1 MSKEKHDGV
10 ENIMLLLIE
19 KNDLLR
25 YEKLTINILVVIII
39 IIKDFKYCSNTN
51 KE

>member
-39 IIKDFKYCSNTN
+39 KDFKYCSNTN

>member
-10 ENIMLLLIE
+10 ENTMLLLIE

-39 IIKDFKYCSNTN
+39 IKDFKYCSNTN